1 MKHAPQKNHTH
12 QEDVDQQL
20 SWEFGSWLFRGD
32 AAGSSTPKTKP
43 GLLYIFT
50 KYAWIHAGVGIA
62 FALDQTLNLATASQ
76 SVLLPVTG
84 SLLGFAFAWGAN
96 GQSLLQTKEIQEIQ
110 RYGSQG
116 LKIILYK
123 YQLAFLCVL
132 TTVILWGLAG
142 LGVPDRLV
150 SGMSCSRAAMDL
162 AKAIIRG
169 IYFAQ
174 LSQSIEAM
182 WGILTIPQAMALT
195 RSTYLAN
202 TSLKDKDE

>member
-1 MKHAPQKNHTH
+1 MKHAPQKNQTP
-12 QEDVDQQL
+12 QKDTDQQL

-32 AAGSSTPKTKP
+32 AQGNSGHRSKP
-43 GLLYIFT
+43 GLLYVFT
-50 KYAWIHAGVGIA
+50 KYVWIHTGVGIA
-62 FALDQTLNLATASQ
+62 FALDQTLSLTTASQ

-132 TTVILWGLAG
+132 TTVVLWGLAG
-142 LGVPDRLV
+142 LGVTDRLV
-150 SGMSCSRAAMDL
+150 STLSCSRAAMDL

-182 WGILTIPQAMALT
+182 WGILTIPQVMALT
-195 RSTYLAN
+195 RSAYLTN
-202 TSLKDKDE
+202 TTPKDKDK